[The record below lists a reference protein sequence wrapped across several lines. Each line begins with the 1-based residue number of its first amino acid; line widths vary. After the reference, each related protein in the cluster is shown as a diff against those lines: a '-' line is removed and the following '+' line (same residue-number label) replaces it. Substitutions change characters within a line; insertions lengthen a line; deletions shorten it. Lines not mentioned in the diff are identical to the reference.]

1 MSDSDCPQTFLKQI
15 CGSAVTV
22 NVVTNQIASFYLA
35 RLNPI
40 VEPKKAVV
48 AYTYVAHIKEKP
60 PTPSWVEIAILHT
73 FDKVQSTD
81 VQEEEGGGEWA
92 LLDWND
98 DQSSTVCFS
107 SWTSFSQVTPARAKQ
122 KRSKG
127 YYTRAFAAA

>member
-60 PTPSWVEIAILHT
+60 PTPSL
-73 FDKVQSTD
+73 
-81 VQEEEGGGEWA
+81 G
-92 LLDWND
+92 
-98 DQSSTVCFS
+98 
-107 SWTSFSQVTPARAKQ
+107 
-122 KRSKG
+122 
-127 YYTRAFAAA
+127 